1 MQARPLPCSLMAD
14 KKPEPTQKTQP
25 RGINPKT
32 DKPYKPIEIPVPKR
46 GYIDKLLARA
56 TKGSTKKG

>member
-1 MQARPLPCSLMAD
+1 MAD

-25 RGINPKT
+25 KT
-32 DKPYKPIEIPVPKR
+32 GKPIEIPVPKR

-56 TKGSTKKG
+56 TKKPRSNA